1 MNLPEKDFPP
11 SLPPDSSSLRGRP
24 KPPAGGRRRWPWVVG
39 AAVVVLAAAFF
50 WMRSGAA
57 QSAKNRNTA
66 GREAAARTVPV
77 TGAVARVADLNDFLE
92 GVGTVMPVKTVTVHT
107 RVDGQ
112 LVKVDYKE
120 GQLVREGDLLAEIDP
135 RPFEVQLHQA
145 QGQMAKDQAGLANA
159 RIDLKRYEALIQDN
173 SIPRQLLDTQAATV
187 NQVEAALKSDQAQ
200 IDSAELNLTYSR
212 VTAPI
217 SGIVG
222 LRLVDPGNI
231 VHAGDPNG
239 LLVITQQQPITA
251 IFTIVATRLPRILQ
265 QTRSGRRLAVEAW
278 DQDNKHKLAD
288 GSLLALDNQVDQAT
302 DTIRIKAL
310 FANDDFALYPSQL
323 VSVRLLVDTL
333 RGVVIVPTAAIQR
346 SPQSTFVFVVKPDQ
360 TVEIRNVE
368 IQSTQGNQGNDTPL
382 RQGVAAGETVV
393 VDGVD
398 KLQAGTRVTLAGAD
412 GGPKKRQR

>member
-135 RPFEVQLHQA
+135 RPFEV
-145 QGQMAKDQAGLANA
+145 
-159 RIDLKRYEALIQDN
+159 
-173 SIPRQLLDTQAATV
+173 LD
-187 NQVEAALKSDQAQ
+187 
-200 IDSAELNLTYSR
+200 R
-212 VTAPI
+212 VGTK
-217 SGIVG
+217 
-222 LRLVDPGNI
+222 
-231 VHAGDPNG
+231 
-239 LLVITQQQPITA
+239 
-251 IFTIVATRLPRILQ
+251 TIA
-265 QTRSGRRLAVEAW
+265 
-278 DQDNKHKLAD
+278 
-288 GSLLALDNQVDQAT
+288 
-302 DTIRIKAL
+302 
-310 FANDDFALYPSQL
+310 
-323 VSVRLLVDTL
+323 
-333 RGVVIVPTAAIQR
+333 
-346 SPQSTFVFVVKPDQ
+346 
-360 TVEIRNVE
+360 
-368 IQSTQGNQGNDTPL
+368 
-382 RQGVAAGETVV
+382 
-393 VDGVD
+393 
-398 KLQAGTRVTLAGAD
+398 
-412 GGPKKRQR
+412 

>member
-1 MNLPEKDFPP
+1 MNLQEKDSPKG
-11 SLPPDSSSLRGRP
+11 LRTDSSSLTDRP
-24 KPPAGGRRRWPWVVG
+24 KPPAGRHRRWPWVVG
-39 AAVVVLAAAFF
+39 LAAVVLAAALF
-50 WMRSGAA
+50 WMRPGAA
-57 QSAKNRNTA
+57 QSAKNRSTA
-66 GREAAARTVPV
+66 GREAAARAVPV
-77 TGAVARVADLNDFLE
+77 TGAVARVADLDVYLE

-112 LVKVDYKE
+112 LIKVDYKE
-120 GQLVREGDLLAEIDP
+120 GQLVREGALLAEIDP

-145 QGQMAKDQAGLANA
+145 EGQMAKDQAGLANA
-159 RIDLKRYEALIQDN
+159 KIDLKRYEALIQDN

-239 LLVITQQQPITA
+239 LVVITQQQPITA
-251 IFTIVATRLPRILQ
+251 IFTVVATNLPQILQ
-265 QTRSGRRLAVEAW
+265 QMRSGRKLTVEAW

-323 VSVRLLVDTL
+323 INAKLLVDTL
-333 RGVVIVPTAAIQR
+333 RGTVIVPTAAIQR

-360 TVEIRNVE
+360 TVEIRNVD
-368 IQSTQGNQGNDTPL
+368 IQLTLGNDTSI

-398 KLQAGTRVTLAGAD
+398 KLQTGIRVTLAGAD
-412 GGPKKRQR
+412 GAPKKRPS

>member
-251 IFTIVATRLPRILQ
+251 IFTVVATDIPQILQ
-265 QTRSGRRLAVEAW
+265 QTRSGRKLTVEAW
-278 DQDNKHKLAD
+278 DQDAADRRGHHGADRDGVRDDAQLDVHERTQDEHRHQAEIDDDDAD
-288 GSLLALDNQVDQAT
+288 GLTTRAQHVVREREEAC
-302 DTIRIKAL
+302 RKE
-310 FANDDFALYPSQL
+310 FDD
-323 VSVRLLVDTL
+323 D
-333 RGVVIVPTAAIQR
+333 
-346 SPQSTFVFVVKPDQ
+346 
-360 TVEIRNVE
+360 
-368 IQSTQGNQGNDTPL
+368 
-382 RQGVAAGETVV
+382 VARRDV
-393 VDGVD
+393 
-398 KLQAGTRVTLAGAD
+398 
-412 GGPKKRQR
+412 

>member
-1 MNLPEKDFPP
+1 M
-11 SLPPDSSSLRGRP
+11 
-24 KPPAGGRRRWPWVVG
+24 
-39 AAVVVLAAAFF
+39 
-50 WMRSGAA
+50 
-57 QSAKNRNTA
+57 
-66 GREAAARTVPV
+66 VPV
-77 TGAVARVADLNDFLE
+77 TGAVVRVADLGVYLE
-92 GVGTVMPVKTVTVHT
+92 GVGTIMPVKTVTVHT

-173 SIPRQLLDTQAATV
+173 SIPRQQLDTQAATV
-187 NQVEAALKSDQAQ
+187 NQYEAALKSDQAQ

-212 VTAPI
+212 ITAPI
-217 SGIVG
+217 SGTVG

-251 IFTIVATRLPRILQ
+251 IFTVVATDIPQILQ
-265 QTRSGRRLAVEAW
+265 QTRSGRKLTVEAW

-310 FANDDFALYPSQL
+310 FTNDDFTLYPNQL
-323 VSVRLLVDTL
+323 INAKLLVDTL
-333 RGVVIVPTAAIQR
+333 RGAIIVPTAAIQR

-368 IQSTQGNQGNDTPL
+368 IQRTKGNDTAI

-398 KLQAGTRVTLAGAD
+398 KLQTGTRVALAGAD
-412 GGPKKRQR
+412 GAPKKRPS

>member
-1 MNLPEKDFPP
+1 M
-11 SLPPDSSSLRGRP
+11 
-24 KPPAGGRRRWPWVVG
+24 
-39 AAVVVLAAAFF
+39 
-50 WMRSGAA
+50 
-57 QSAKNRNTA
+57 
-66 GREAAARTVPV
+66 VPV
-77 TGAVARVADLNDFLE
+77 TGAVARVADLDDYLE

-120 GQLVREGDLLAEIDP
+120 GQQVREGDLLAEIDP

-173 SIPRQLLDTQAATV
+173 SIPRQQLDTQTATV
-187 NQVEAALKSDQAQ
+187 NQYEAALKSDQAQ

-239 LLVITQQQPITA
+239 LLVITQQQPITV
-251 IFTIVATRLPRILQ
+251 IFTIVATKLPGILQ
-265 QTRSGRRLAVEAW
+265 QMRSGRKMPVEAW
-278 DQDNKHKLAD
+278 DQDNKRKLAE

-310 FANDDFALYPSQL
+310 FANDDFALYPSQP
-323 VSVRLLVDTL
+323 VSARLRVDTL
-333 RGVVIVPTAAIQR
+333 RGVVLVPTAAIQL

-368 IQSTQGNQGNDTPL
+368 IQPTQGLQGKDTPL

-398 KLQAGTRVTLAGAD
+398 KLQTGTRVALAGAD
-412 GGPKKRQR
+412 GAPKKRTR

>member
-1 MNLPEKDFPP
+1 MNLHETESPKNSQAP
-11 SLPPDSSSLRGRP
+11 SSPSAGRP
-24 KPPAGGRRRWPWVVG
+24 KPPGKRRRRWPWFV
-39 AAVVVLAAAFF
+39 AAA
-50 WMRSGAA
+50 AA
-57 QSAKNRNTA
+57 GLAIWLLWIRPSPAQTAKSRVPA
-66 GREAAARTVPV
+66 GRDAAARAVPV
-77 TGAVARVADLNDFLE
+77 TGAVARIADLGVYLE
-92 GVGTVMPVKTVTVHT
+92 GLGTVLPVKTVTVHT

-112 LVKVDYKE
+112 LVKVDYNE
-120 GQLVREGDLLAEIDP
+120 GQQVREGNLLAEIDP

-173 SIPRQLLDTQAATV
+173 SIPRQQLDTQTATV
-187 NQVEAALKSDQAQ
+187 NQYEAALKSDQAQ

-239 LLVITQQQPITA
+239 LLVITQQQPIAA
-251 IFTIVATRLPRILQ
+251 IFTIFAGKLPAILQ
-265 QTRSGRRLAVEAW
+265 QMRSGRKMAVEAW
-278 DQDNKHKLAD
+278 DQDNKRKLAE

-302 DTIRIKAL
+302 DTIKLKAL

-323 VSVRLLVDTL
+323 ISARLLVDTL
-333 RGVVIVPTAAIQR
+333 RAVVLVPTAAIQR
-346 SPQSTFVFVVKPDQ
+346 SPQSTYVFVVKPDQ
-360 TVEIRNVE
+360 TVETRTVDINL
-368 IQSTQGNQGNDTPL
+368 TQGNDTAL
-382 RQGVAAGETVV
+382 RQGVAAGEMVV

-398 KLQAGTRVTLAGAD
+398 KLQTGTRVALAGAE
-412 GGPKKRQR
+412 GAPKKRPQ

>member
-1 MNLPEKDFPP
+1 
-11 SLPPDSSSLRGRP
+11 
-24 KPPAGGRRRWPWVVG
+24 
-39 AAVVVLAAAFF
+39 VVLAAAFF
-50 WMRSGAA
+50 WIRSGAA
-57 QSAKNRNTA
+57 QSAKNRSTA
-66 GREAAARTVPV
+66 GREAAARMVPV
-77 TGAVARVADLNDFLE
+77 TGAVARVADLDDYLE

-112 LVKVDYKE
+112 LVKADYKE
-120 GQLVREGDLLAEIDP
+120 GQQVREGDLLAEIDP

-173 SIPRQLLDTQAATV
+173 SIPRQQLDTQTATV
-187 NQVEAALKSDQAQ
+187 NQYEAALKSDQAQ

-239 LLVITQQQPITA
+239 LLVITQQQPITV
-251 IFTIVATRLPRILQ
+251 IFTIVATKLPGILQ
-265 QTRSGRRLAVEAW
+265 QMRSGRKMPVEAW
-278 DQDNKHKLAD
+278 DQDNKRKLAE

-310 FANDDFALYPSQL
+310 FANDDFALYPSQP
-323 VSVRLLVDTL
+323 VSARLRVDTL
-333 RGVVIVPTAAIQR
+333 RGVVLVPTAAIQL

-368 IQSTQGNQGNDTPL
+368 IQPTQGLQGKDTPL

-398 KLQAGTRVTLAGAD
+398 KLQTGTRVALAGAD
-412 GGPKKRQR
+412 GAPKKRTR